1 MPNGGFPVKLT
12 RLFGEFTQC
21 SEKETRMAGRK
32 KAARPDDEE
41 PEKVEDVEADDDEDD
56 EDEDED
62 EDEEAEEGEE
72 AAEEEA
78 PADDDDDAG
87 DDDDDD
93 EEGGKKKKKKAKAK
107 AKAKPKK
114 APAKRARASKKA
126 VRQKAVWV
134 VLDNSSKELETFPFN
149 QKAEAE
155 QFLAT
160 KSEDKKGLYLQMRK
174 VNLVEE

>member
-1 MPNGGFPVKLT
+1 LV
-12 RLFGEFTQC
+12 GEFTQS

-41 PEKVEDVEADDDEDD
+41 PEKVEDVETDDDEDD

-78 PADDDDDAG
+78 PADDDAG

-93 EEGGKKKKKKAKAK
+93 EDEDGKKKKKKAKAK
-107 AKAKPKK
+107 AKAKAKK
-114 APAKRARASKKA
+114 APVKRARASKKA

-155 QFLAT
+155 QFLVT